1 MSRVC
6 VQINFGN
13 QTLEKGRLAFCIGI
27 QFGIPFWSE
36 LMHWYNTSVQRPIR
50 STSMA
55 PEWQNGVDI
64 SIGIVHTLQ
73 SDLSLLARLRFHAL
87 NPLTS
92 TLPFYIVL
100 GTHWALCPPISI
112 SKQTV
117 QLGLSLWGSPKERIT
132 SFQLSQPRVLSWDE
146 QGALLFVA
154 AIKITISF
162 SIRRGLSLSL
172 SLSQNTIHL
181 SVVIAKQQS
190 LSSPFASS
198 AVLWHQWKHKVFEPF
213 GWRSWR
219 GRHLFVLTNVLFSGV
234 SSQSWTNKRT
244 FVWFCRLF
252 LSLSLSLSP
261 SEWTTSAELSMSQ
274 AKI

>member
-1 MSRVC
+1 
-6 VQINFGN
+6 
-13 QTLEKGRLAFCIGI
+13 
-27 QFGIPFWSE
+27 
-36 LMHWYNTSVQRPIR
+36 
-50 STSMA
+50 MA

-172 SLSQNTIHL
+172 SLSLKIQFICQLSSRSSKAFQVLLLPRQSSDTNGSIKCLNHL
-181 SVVIAKQQS
+181 VGEVGEEDTCLFWRTFSSVEFPVSREPTKELLFGFADSSS
-190 LSSPFASS
+190 LS
-198 AVLWHQWKHKVFEPF
+198 
-213 GWRSWR
+213 
-219 GRHLFVLTNVLFSGV
+219 
-234 SSQSWTNKRT
+234 
-244 FVWFCRLF
+244 